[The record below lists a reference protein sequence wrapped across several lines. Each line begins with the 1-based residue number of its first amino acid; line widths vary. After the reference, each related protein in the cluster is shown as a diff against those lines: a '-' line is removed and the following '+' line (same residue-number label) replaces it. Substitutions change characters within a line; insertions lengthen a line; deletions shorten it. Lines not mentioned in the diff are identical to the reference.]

1 MMEVENSHVCGVGVA
16 AIHALFPEKY
26 IQGFLSQV

>member
-1 MMEVENSHVCGVGVA
+1 MMEVENSLPHGDGVA